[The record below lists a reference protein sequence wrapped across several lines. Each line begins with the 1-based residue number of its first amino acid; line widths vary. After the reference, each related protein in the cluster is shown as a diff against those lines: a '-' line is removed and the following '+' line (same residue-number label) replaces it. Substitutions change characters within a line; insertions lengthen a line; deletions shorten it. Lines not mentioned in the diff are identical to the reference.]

1 MDLDLLPAFVA
12 FADALNFTRAAET
25 LHLSQPAVHM
35 QVRKLGESVGVPL
48 YRRVGRRI
56 ELTPAGE
63 ELACFGRETAERTG
77 TLLDALR
84 GRAATLPA
92 VLASGE
98 GAFLYLLGPAIRAYL
113 GGSNPPLRLLT
124 RDRDGTV
131 EAVRTGVAH
140 LGVAVMDSVPDGI
153 EREPLTPVEMVLVM
167 PSQHPLATRRRISL
181 RDLGGVR
188 LVAPRADRPHRVML
202 DRALGRAGLRLD
214 VSVEAS
220 GWELMIHFVELGLG
234 LAVVNACCRLP
245 STLTARPI
253 QDLLPAQYTLLWRR
267 GSIDHPGAKSLLED
281 VRRCASDWR
290 VGATSAWA
298 RAADVGQR
306 TR

>member
-1 MDLDLLPAFVA
+1 MDLDLLPGFVA
-12 FADALNFTRAAET
+12 FADALNFTRAAEI

-35 QVRKLGESVGVPL
+35 QVRKLEESVGVPL
-48 YRRVGRRI
+48 YRRVGRRV

-63 ELACFGRETAERTG
+63 ELARFGRETAERTA
-77 TLLDALR
+77 TILDALR

-113 GGSNPPLRLLT
+113 GGRNPPLRLLT

-140 LGVAVMDSVPDGI
+140 LGVAVVDSVPEGV

-181 RDLGGVR
+181 RDLGSVR
-188 LVAPRADRPHRVML
+188 LVAPRLDRPHRVML
-202 DRALGRAGLRLD
+202 DQALGRAGLRLD

-245 STLTARPI
+245 STLTARPVL
-253 QDLLPAQYTLLWRR
+253 DLPPAQYAVLWRR
-267 GSIDHPGAKSLLED
+267 GSTDHPGAKALLEE

-290 VGATSAWA
+290 VGANTAWA
-298 RAADVGQR
+298 RATRVGR
-306 TR
+306 RAR